1 MRSLLYCCRPCITK
15 TGRETWDSCG
25 SIEPICIHVWW
36 CEWSLQHRFRHH
48 RLAVV
53 EMCRLC
59 YFCILQALF
68 LSFTDILFT
77 TLLWGWH
84 ALQWFLKWS
93 FQYSFEF
100 ILFYMVSGILIWAFG
115 LIFRTICV
123 NFWMIE
129 KLCSLTNCISP
140 HLARPHFLH
149 KYLIIEVLDLDV
161 ISSFWVC
168 TCADCRFVHVV
179 RRVVLTGFPC
189 LFPFI
194 IIFVHMH
201 LVKCF
206 CIDM

>member
-77 TLLWGWH
+77 TLLWGLH

-115 LIFRTICV
+115 LILGPFVSISEWLKNCV
-123 NFWMIE
+123 AWLIASVHTWRGHISYISTWLYKFWIWM
-129 KLCSLTNCISP
+129 SF
-140 HLARPHFLH
+140 PHF
-149 KYLIIEVLDLDV
+149 E
-161 ISSFWVC
+161 C
-168 TCADCRFVHVV
+168 VHVQIAD
-179 RRVVLTGFPC
+179 LCMSWGG
-189 LFPFI
+189 LFW
-194 IIFVHMH
+194 
-201 LVKCF
+201 LVF
-206 CIDM
+206 HVYFLL

>member
-115 LIFRTICV
+115 LILGPFVSISEWLKNCV
-123 NFWMIE
+123 AWLIASVHTWRGHISYISTWLYKFWIWM
-129 KLCSLTNCISP
+129 SF
-140 HLARPHFLH
+140 PHF
-149 KYLIIEVLDLDV
+149 E
-161 ISSFWVC
+161 C
-168 TCADCRFVHVV
+168 VHVQIAD
-179 RRVVLTGFPC
+179 LCMSWGG
-189 LFPFI
+189 LFW
-194 IIFVHMH
+194 
-201 LVKCF
+201 LVF
-206 CIDM
+206 HVYFLL

>member
-1 MRSLLYCCRPCITK
+1 MCDDVNDLCSTDSGITVWLSSKCADLATSAYYSLFFFL
-15 TGRETWDSCG
+15 
-25 SIEPICIHVWW
+25 
-36 CEWSLQHRFRHH
+36 LQ
-48 RLAVV
+48 
-53 EMCRLC
+53 
-59 YFCILQALF
+59 
-68 LSFTDILFT
+68 TLFT

-93 FQYSFEF
+93 FQYSFQF
-100 ILFYMVSGILIWAFG
+100 ILFYMVLGDFDLSIWTD
-115 LIFRTICV
+115 FRTICV

-140 HLARPHFLH
+140 HLARPRFLH

-161 ISSFWVC
+161 ISSFWVR

-179 RRVVLTGFPC
+179 RREVLTGFPC
-189 LFPFI
+189 LFPFM

>member
-1 MRSLLYCCRPCITK
+1 MMWMIFAAPIQASPFGCR
-15 TGRETWDSCG
+15 RN
-25 SIEPICIHVWW
+25 V
-36 CEWSLQHRFRHH
+36 Q
-48 RLAVV
+48 
-53 EMCRLC
+53 
-59 YFCILQALF
+59 
-68 LSFTDILFT
+68 
-77 TLLWGWH
+77 TLLLLHTTG
-84 ALQWFLKWS
+84 S
-93 FQYSFEF
+93 FSFFYRHIVHHLVMRMTCFAVISKVKFSIQFWIYF
-100 ILFYMVSGILIWAFG
+100 ILYGFGDFDLSIWTD
-115 LIFRTICV
+115 FRTICV

>member
-77 TLLWGWH
+77 TLLWGLH

-115 LIFRTICV
+115 LILGPFVSISEWLKNCV
-123 NFWMIE
+123 AWLIA
-129 KLCSLTNCISP
+129 SVHTWRGHIS
-140 HLARPHFLH
+140 
-149 KYLIIEVLDLDV
+149 Y
-161 ISSFWVC
+161 ISTW
-168 TCADCRFVHVV
+168 
-179 RRVVLTGFPC
+179 L
-189 LFPFI
+189 
-194 IIFVHMH
+194 
-201 LVKCF
+201 
-206 CIDM
+206 